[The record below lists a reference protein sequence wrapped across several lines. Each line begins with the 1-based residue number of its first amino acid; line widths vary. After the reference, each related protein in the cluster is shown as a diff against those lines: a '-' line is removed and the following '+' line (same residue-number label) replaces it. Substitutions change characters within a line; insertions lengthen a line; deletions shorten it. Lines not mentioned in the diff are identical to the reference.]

1 MALFGFCCM
10 GEKIEALSEN
20 VDQFPANTYNALM
33 GGVEGTYS
41 SKSCLVVWSENK
53 TCGTLKSNSDQM
65 LPNGRHLKIHEKLF
79 KNTSVFRIQ

>member
-33 GGVEGTYS
+33 GGVEGTHS
-41 SKSCLVVWSENK
+41 SKSCLV
-53 TCGTLKSNSDQM
+53 
-65 LPNGRHLKIHEKLF
+65 
-79 KNTSVFRIQ
+79 